1 MASSK
6 TSVGPGRLVIALYAI
21 FALAATA
28 RASYQLF
35 AKFSDAPLAY
45 SLSAL
50 SAVVY
55 IVATIA
61 LARNARVVST
71 FALVFELVGVVAV
84 GTLSLLVPSVFQ
96 HASVWS
102 LYGVGYAFVPLLLPI
117 WGLWWLRKS
126 QNA

>member
-28 RASYQLF
+28 RASYQLVT
-35 AKFSDAPLAY
+35 KFLEAPIAY

-61 LARNARVVST
+61 LARNARVIAT
-71 FALVFELVGVVAV
+71 FALVFEVVGVVAV

-102 LYGVGYAFVPLLLPI
+102 LFGVGYAFIPLLLPV

-126 QNA
+126 KNA

>member
-35 AKFSDAPLAY
+35 TKFSDAPIAY

>member
-28 RASYQLF
+28 RASYQLVT
-35 AKFSDAPLAY
+35 KFSEAPIAY

-61 LARNARVVST
+61 LARNARFIAT

-102 LYGVGYAFVPLLLPI
+102 LYGVGYAFIPLLLPV

-126 QNA
+126 KNA

>member
-35 AKFSDAPLAY
+35 TKFSDAPIAY

-61 LARNARVVST
+61 LAGNARRIAK
-71 FALVFELVGVVAV
+71 FALVFELVGVIAV
-84 GTLSLLVPSVFQ
+84 GTLSILVPSVFQ

-117 WGLWWLRKS
+117 WGLWWLRKTK
-126 QNA
+126 NA

>member
-35 AKFSDAPLAY
+35 TKFSDAPIAY

-50 SAVVY
+50 SAAVY

-61 LARNARVVST
+61 LARNARVVAT
-71 FALVFELVGVVAV
+71 FSLVFELAGVIAV

>member
-6 TSVGPGRLVIALYAI
+6 TSVGPGRLVIAVYAI

-35 AKFSDAPLAY
+35 TKFRDAPIAY

-50 SAVVY
+50 SAMVY

-61 LARNARVVST
+61 LARNARVVAA

-84 GTLSLLVPSVFQ
+84 GTLSLLLPSVFQ

-126 QNA
+126 ENA

>member
-35 AKFSDAPLAY
+35 TKFSDAPIAY

-50 SAVVY
+50 SAAVY

-61 LARNARVVST
+61 LARNARVVAT
-71 FALVFELVGVVAV
+71 FSLVFELAGVIAV

-102 LYGVGYAFVPLLLPI
+102 LYVVGYAFVPLLLPI

-126 QNA
+126 

>member
-1 MASSK
+1 MATSK

-28 RASYQLF
+28 RASYQVVT
-35 AKFSDAPLAY
+35 KFSDAPIAY
-45 SLSAL
+45 SLSTL

-55 IVATIA
+55 ILATVA
-61 LARNARVVST
+61 LARNSRALAKG
-71 FALVFELVGVVAV
+71 ALVFELVGVLSV
-84 GTLSLLVPSVFQ
+84 GTLSLVMPSVFQ

-102 LYGVGYAFVPLLLPI
+102 LFGIGYAFVPLVLPI

-126 QNA
+126 EHA

>member
-6 TSVGPGRLVIALYAI
+6 TSVGPGRLVIAVYAI

-35 AKFSDAPLAY
+35 TKFSDAPIAY

-61 LARNARVVST
+61 LARNARIVAR

>member
-28 RASYQLF
+28 RASYQLVT
-35 AKFSDAPLAY
+35 KFLEAPIAY

-55 IVATIA
+55 IVAIIA
-61 LARNARVVST
+61 LARNARVSAT

-84 GTLSLLVPSVFQ
+84 GTLSLLIPSVFQ

-102 LYGVGYAFVPLLLPI
+102 LYGVGYAFIPLLLPV

-126 QNA
+126 KNA